1 MNMNDPSIQE
11 NYQIELLIDNPSQDE
26 FFQEEKS
33 ELVSFLRKSLNNYT
47 LNVYVKLD
55 DSVKSGEV
63 AYTNK
68 EKYQKMVEKNP
79 GLDDFRKQLGLELE
93 L

>member
-1 MNMNDPSIQE
+1 MNIPTILE
-11 NYQIELLIDNPSQDE
+11 NYQIELLIDNHSQEE
-26 FFQEEKS
+26 FFQEERT
-33 ELVSFLRKSLNNYT
+33 ELVSFLRKSLRNYT
-47 LNVYVKLD
+47 LNVHVKFD
-55 DSVKSGEV
+55 ENVATGEV